1 MLRSRRCGAADVSR
15 FFIDRPI
22 FAAVL
27 SIVIVIVGAIAYPT
41 LPVAQYPDV
50 VPPSVVVRATYPG
63 ANAEVLASTVATPLE
78 QEINGVE
85 HMLYTSSQATNDG
98 SLLLTVTFE
107 LGTDLDTAQVLVQ
120 NRVAVAEPRLPE
132 EVRRIGITTRKS
144 SPDLL
149 MVVHMISPGDRRD
162 QLYLSNYAFLRVR
175 DVLARLDGVGDV
187 NVLGAGE
194 YSMRIWLDPEQIAAR
209 GLTAGDVL
217 AALREQNVQVAAGS
231 VGKAPAP
238 AGTAFELPVDALG
251 RLSDPAQFE
260 AIVIHTGDDGRIT
273 RVGDVARVELGAR
286 DYAVNGWLDGERAV
300 GMGIA
305 QRPGSNALATA
316 QRVRD
321 AMAELSRDFPEG
333 VDYRIAYDPTVFVQ
347 ESIADVQRTLIE
359 AIALVVAVVLLFLQS
374 WRVSL
379 IPLLAIPVSLVGTF
393 AVLAALGFS
402 LNMLSLFGLVL
413 AIGIVVD
420 DAIIVVENIER
431 GLRDGLAP
439 REAARRAM
447 REVGSAVIA
456 STVVMGAVFVPT
468 AFLAGITG
476 QFYRQFAVTIAVSTF
491 LSLFVSLTLTPA
503 LSATLLRPHGAPPD
517 RIDRLWSALFGRAF
531 RAFER
536 GFERLR
542 ERYAALVRRLVRR
555 PAPVLAAF
563 ALLLVLTAALFQRVP
578 SGFIPEQDKGYLIMS
593 IQLPDG
599 ASLERTEQVTREAAR
614 MARETPGIAHAVAFV
629 GFSGATRTNASN
641 AAAIFATF
649 APFEERDAAGL
660 RAPRILD
667 DLRRRVATIEGGS
680 VAVFGAPAVQGLG
693 TAGGFKLYVQDRAGG
708 SLEDL
713 QRATDAIVA
722 GASQDPA
729 LRGVFSTFRASA
741 PKLHADVD
749 RTRVEIMDVPL
760 ASVFEALQ
768 VYLGSAYVND
778 FNYLGRTYQVRAQA
792 DARFRADPTDIAL
805 LRTRSASGEM
815 VPLGSL
821 VDVEWTTG
829 ADRVVRYNQY
839 PAAEVNGSAAPGESS
854 GAAIAAFE
862 RLAERVLP
870 RGYGFEWTDLAHQE
884 IEAGGSAPFVFAL
897 CVLFVFLALA
907 AQYESWSLPLAVI
920 LIVPLCLFSAM
931 LGIWLRGL
939 DNNVLTQIGFVVL
952 VALAAKNAILIV
964 EFARSEE
971 RRGLDRL
978 SAAAQA
984 AALRLRPILMTSL
997 AFILGVVPLMIASGA
1012 GAEMRQA
1019 LGTAVFAG
1027 MLGITVFGL
1036 LLTPV
1041 FFVVVRGMASRF
1053 EGRTSEVDAAT
1064 GAHVAQ

>member
-1 MLRSRRCGAADVSR
+1 VSR

-27 SIVIVIVGAIAYPT
+27 SIVIVIAGAVAYPS
-41 LPVAQYPDV
+41 LPVAQYPEV
-50 VPPSVVVRATYPG
+50 VPPSVVVRASYPG
-63 ANAEVLASTVATPLE
+63 ANAEVVASTVATPLE

-85 HMLYTSSQATNDG
+85 HMLYMSSQSTNDG
-98 SLLLTVTFE
+98 SLTLTITFE

-132 EVRRIGITTRKS
+132 EVRRIGVTTRKA

-149 MVVHMISPGDRRD
+149 MVVHMISPGGRRG

-175 DVLARLDGVGDV
+175 DVLSRIDGVGDV

-209 GLTAGDVL
+209 GLTAGDVV

-231 VGKAPAP
+231 IGKAPAP
-238 AGTAFELPVDALG
+238 MGTAFELPVDALG
-251 RLSDPAQFE
+251 RLTEPAQFE
-260 AIVIHTGDDGRIT
+260 DVVIHTGEDGRIT

-286 DYAVNGWLDGERAV
+286 DYVVNGWLDGERAV
-300 GMGIA
+300 GMAIA

-316 QRVRD
+316 RGVRA
-321 AMAELSRDFPEG
+321 AMAELKRDFPEG
-333 VDYRIAYDPTVFVQ
+333 VDYRIAYDPTVFVE
-347 ESIADVQRTLIE
+347 ESIADVQRTLFE
-359 AIALVVAVVLLFLQS
+359 AVALVVGVVLLFLQS
-374 WRVSL
+374 WRVSV
-379 IPLLAIPVSLVGTF
+379 IPLLAIPVSLIGTF

-402 LNMLSLFGLVL
+402 LNLLSLFGLVL

-420 DAIIVVENIER
+420 DAIIVVENVER

-447 REVGSAVIA
+447 REVGSAVVA

-468 AFLAGITG
+468 AFLGGITG
-476 QFYRQFAVTIAVSTF
+476 EFYRQFAVTIAVSTF
-491 LSLFVSLTLTPA
+491 LSLFVSITLTPA
-503 LSATLLRPHGAPPD
+503 LSGTLLRPHAAPAD

-542 ERYAALVRRLVRR
+542 ERYAALVGRLVRR
-555 PAPVLAAF
+555 PGPLLAGF
-563 ALLLVLTAALFQRVP
+563 ALLLGATFLLFQRVP
-578 SGFIPEQDKGYLIMS
+578 TGFIPEQDKGYLILS

-599 ASLERTEQVTREAAR
+599 ASLERTDAVTSEAAR
-614 MARETPGIAHAVAFV
+614 MARETPGIAHTAAFV

-649 APFEERDAAGL
+649 EPFEERKGL
-660 RAPRILD
+660 RAPQILE
-667 DLRRRVATIEGGS
+667 DLRRRVATIDGGS

-693 TAGGFKLYVQDRAGG
+693 TAGGFKLYVQDRAGRT
-708 SLEDL
+708 LEEL
-713 QRATDAIVA
+713 QQATDALVA
-722 GASQDPA
+722 AARREPS

-749 RTRVEIMDVPL
+749 RTRVEIMNVPL
-760 ASVFEALQ
+760 ASVFETLQ

-792 DARFRADPTDIAL
+792 DAGFRADPTDIAL
-805 LRTRSASGEM
+805 LRTRSADGEM

-821 VDVEWTTG
+821 VDVEWATG
-829 ADRVVRYNQY
+829 ADRVVHYNQY

-854 GAAIAAFE
+854 GTAIAAFE
-862 RLAERVLP
+862 RLAARVLP
-870 RGYGFEWTDLAHQE
+870 RGFGFEWTDLAYQE
-884 IEAGGSAPFVFAL
+884 IHASGRGAFVFTL

-907 AQYESWSLPLAVI
+907 AQYESWALPLAVI
-920 LIVPLCLFSAM
+920 LIVPMGLFSAM

-939 DNNVLTQIGFVVL
+939 DNNVLTQIGFAVL

-971 RRGLDRL
+971 QRGLDRR
-978 SAAAQA
+978 SAAAAA

-997 AFILGVVPLMIASGA
+997 AFILGVLPLAIASGA
-1012 GAEMRQA
+1012 GAEMRQS

-1027 MLGITVFGL
+1027 MLGVTALGL
-1036 LLTPV
+1036 LFTPV
-1041 FFVVVRGMASRF
+1041 FFVAVRGAASRLRGPAGSSSA
-1053 EGRTSEVDAAT
+1053 EPSGSAPGGEW
-1064 GAHVAQ
+1064 AH

>member
-1 MLRSRRCGAADVSR
+1 MNLSH

-22 FAAVL
+22 FASVI
-27 SIVIVIVGAIAYPT
+27 SIVTIIVGAIAYRS

-50 VPPSVVVRATYPG
+50 VPPTIVVSASYPG
-63 ANAEVLASTVATPLE
+63 APPEVIADTVATPIE

-85 HMLYTSSQATNDG
+85 NMLYMSSQSTNDG
-98 SLLLTVTFE
+98 SLTLTITFA
-107 LGTDLDTAQVLVQ
+107 LGTDLNTAQVLVQ

-132 EVRRIGITTRKS
+132 EVRRIGVTTRKS

-149 MVVHMISPGDRRD
+149 MVVHMISPGGRRD

-175 DVLARLDGVGDV
+175 DVLLRLDGVGDV

-194 YSMRIWLDPEQIAAR
+194 YSMRIWLDPEQIASR
-209 GLTAGDVL
+209 GLSAGDVV
-217 AALREQNVQVAAGS
+217 AALREQNVQVAAGAI
-231 VGKAPAP
+231 GKSPAP
-238 AGTAFELPVDALG
+238 AGTAFELPVDAVG
-251 RLSDPAQFE
+251 RLAEPEQF
-260 AIVIHTGDDGRIT
+260 ADIVIHTGEDGRIT

-286 DYAVNGWLDGERAV
+286 DYGVNGWLDGERAV

-321 AMAELSRDFPEG
+321 AMAELKRSFPEG
-333 VDYRIAYDPTVFVQ
+333 VDYRIAYDPTVFVR
-347 ESIADVQRTLIE
+347 ESVADVQRTLFE
-359 AIALVVAVVLLFLQS
+359 AIALVVGVVLLFLKS

-379 IPLLAIPVSLVGTF
+379 IPLLAIPVSLIGTF
-393 AVLAALGFS
+393 AALAALGFS

-431 GLRDGLAP
+431 GLQDGLAP

-447 REVGSAVIA
+447 REVGSAVVA

-468 AFLAGITG
+468 AFLGGIAGE
-476 QFYRQFAVTIAVSTF
+476 FYRQFAVTIAVSTF
-491 LSLFVSLTLTPA
+491 ISLFVSLTLTPA
-503 LSATLLRPHGAPPD
+503 LSATLLRPHSAPRD
-517 RIDRLWSALFGRAF
+517 RLDRLWDALFGRAF
-531 RAFER
+531 RAFDR

-542 ERYAALVRRLVRR
+542 EGYAALVRRLVRR
-555 PAPVLAAF
+555 PAPVLAGF
-563 ALLLVLTAALFQRVP
+563 AVLLALTFVLFRVVP
-578 SGFIPEQDKGYLIMS
+578 TGFIPEQDKGYLIIS

-599 ASLERTEQVTREAAR
+599 ASLERTEAVTREAAH

-641 AAAIFATF
+641 AAAIFASFT
-649 APFEERDAAGL
+649 PFDERDPAGL
-660 RAPRILD
+660 RSPQIIEE
-667 DLRRRVATIEGGS
+667 LRRRVAKIEGGS

-708 SLEDL
+708 SLEQL
-713 QRATDAIVA
+713 QQASDALVA
-722 GASQDPA
+722 AAQQDPA

-749 RTRVEIMDVPL
+749 RSRVEIMDVPL

-768 VYLGSAYVND
+768 VYLGSVYIND
-778 FNYLGRTYQVRAQA
+778 FNFLGRTYQVRAQA
-792 DARFRADPTDIAL
+792 DARFRADPADIAL

-829 ADRVVRYNQY
+829 ADRVVHYNQF

-870 RGYGFEWTDLAHQE
+870 RGYGFEWTDLAYQE
-884 IEAGGSAPFVFAL
+884 IQAGGSAAPIFVL

-907 AQYESWSLPLAVI
+907 AQYESWALPLAVI
-920 LIVPLCLFSAM
+920 LIVPMCLLSAM
-931 LGIWLRGL
+931 LGIWLRGF
-939 DNNVLTQIGFVVL
+939 DNNVLTQIGFLVL

-971 RRGLDRL
+971 RRGLDRRT
-978 SAAAQA
+978 AAAAA

-997 AFILGVVPLMIASGA
+997 AFILGVVPLVIASGA

-1027 MLGITVFGL
+1027 MLGVTFFGL

-1041 FFVVVRGMASRF
+1041 FFVAVRGVAARFSRPSAASAPD
-1053 EGRTSEVDAAT
+1053 GSALSPSD
-1064 GAHVAQ
+1064 

>member
-1 MLRSRRCGAADVSR
+1 VSR

-41 LPVAQYPDV
+41 LPVAQYPEV
-50 VPPSVVVRATYPG
+50 VPPSVVVRASHPG

-85 HMLYTSSQATNDG
+85 HMLYMSSQSTNDG
-98 SLLLTVTFE
+98 SLLLTITFE

-132 EVRRIGITTRKS
+132 EVRRIGVTTRKS

-149 MVVHMISPGDRRD
+149 MVVHMVSPGGRRD

-175 DVLARLDGVGDV
+175 DVLSRLDGVGDV

-217 AALREQNVQVAAGS
+217 AALREQNVQVAAGAL
-231 VGKAPAP
+231 GKAPAP

-251 RLSDPAQFE
+251 RLSEPAQFE
-260 AIVIHTGDDGRIT
+260 AIVIHTGEDGRIT
-273 RVGDVARVELGAR
+273 RLGDVARVELGAR

-300 GMGIA
+300 GMAIA

-316 QRVRD
+316 QRVRE
-321 AMAELSRDFPEG
+321 AMAELARDFPEG
-333 VDYRIAYDPTVFVQ
+333 VDYRIAYDPTVFVR
-347 ESIADVQRTLIE
+347 ESIRDVQRTLIE

-379 IPLLAIPVSLVGTF
+379 IPLLAIPVSLIGTF

-447 REVGSAVIA
+447 REVGSAVVA
-456 STVVMGAVFVPT
+456 STVVMGAVFVPS
-468 AFLAGITG
+468 AFLAGISG
-476 QFYRQFAVTIAVSTF
+476 EFYRQFAVTIAVSTF

-503 LSATLLRPHGAPPD
+503 IAATLLRQHAAAPD
-517 RIDRLWSALFGRAF
+517 RVDRLWSALFGRAF

-536 GFERLR
+536 GFDRLR
-542 ERYAALVRRLVRR
+542 DRYAALVRRLVRR
-555 PAPVLAAF
+555 PAPALAGF

-578 SGFIPEQDKGYLIMS
+578 VGFIPEQDKGYLILS

-599 ASLERTEQVTREAAR
+599 ASLERTDAVTREVAR
-614 MARETPGIAHAVAFV
+614 IARETPGIAHAVAFV

-641 AAAIFATF
+641 AAAIFASF

-660 RAPRILD
+660 RAPQIIEA
-667 DLRRRVATIEGGS
+667 LRRRVAAVEGGS

-708 SLEDL
+708 SLADL
-713 QRATDAIVA
+713 QRTTDALIA
-722 GASQDPA
+722 AASQDPA
-729 LRGVFSTFRASA
+729 LRGVFTTFRASA

-749 RTRVEIMDVPL
+749 RTRVEIMNVPL
-760 ASVFEALQ
+760 ASVFETLQ

-792 DARFRADPTDIAL
+792 DARFRADPADIAL

-829 ADRVVRYNQY
+829 ADRVVHYNQY

-862 RLAERVLP
+862 RIAERVLP
-870 RGYGFEWTDLAHQE
+870 RGYGFEWTELAYQE
-884 IEAGGSAPFVFAL
+884 IRAGGSSAFVFAL

-907 AQYESWSLPLAVI
+907 AQYESWALPLAVI
-920 LIVPLCLFSAM
+920 LIVPMCLFSAL

-978 SAAAQA
+978 SAAVQA
-984 AALRLRPILMTSL
+984 AQLRLRPILMTSL
-997 AFILGVVPLMIASGA
+997 AFILGVVPLMLASGA
-1012 GAEMRQA
+1012 GAEMRQS

-1027 MLGITVFGL
+1027 MLGVTFFGL

-1041 FFVVVRGMASRF
+1041 FFVVVRGVASRY
-1053 EGRTSEVDAAT
+1053 EQRSAEVDAPT
-1064 GAHVAQ
+1064 GAHGAQ